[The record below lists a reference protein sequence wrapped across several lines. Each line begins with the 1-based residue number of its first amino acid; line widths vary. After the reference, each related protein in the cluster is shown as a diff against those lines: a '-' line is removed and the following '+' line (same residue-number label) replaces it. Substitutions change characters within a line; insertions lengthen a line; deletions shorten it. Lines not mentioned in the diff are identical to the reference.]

1 MSGRGGKGTSLTHE
15 QLQALGC
22 LGKDMPAVTSVV
34 PPTFPP
40 LLTKPVRKEITATQ
54 DFKILWKEAFI
65 SHMRDSSYFTVPKAE
80 KKNVQSYADQIQN
93 ALESTKDKSKA
104 EFPWK
109 LMPNELAP
117 QWKKRKIQDPIALSK
132 RKKARS
138 ENIVAH
144 LKSLEDGDKSD
155 EEPEKIKKSESD
167 EEVEELLEED
177 EEMDDENDYGENY
190 FDNGEAYNEE
200 DDNLDD
206 GPVY

>member
-40 LLTKPVRKEITATQ
+40 LLSKPVQKEITATQ
-54 DFKILWKEAFI
+54 DFKILWKEAFLN
-65 SHMRDSSYFTVPKAE
+65 HMRDSCYFTVPKSE
-80 KKNVQSYADQIQN
+80 KDSQSYSDEVQS
-93 ALESTKDKSKA
+93 ALESTKDKPSA

-117 QWKKRKIQDPIALSK
+117 QWKKRKQQGNSQI
-132 RKKARS
+132 KKKKVRT

-144 LKSLEDGDKSD
+144 LKNLEDQDKSD
-155 EEPEKIKKSESD
+155 EEQETAIKKSESD
-167 EEVEELLEED
+167 DEAEEILEED

>member
-22 LGKDMPAVTSVV
+22 IGKDMPAVSTV

-40 LLTKPVRKEITATQ
+40 LLTTPVKREITAAQ
-54 DFKILWKEAFI
+54 DYKILWKEAFVNF
-65 SHMRDSSYFTVPKAE
+65 MRDSPYFTVPKT
-80 KKNVQSYADQIQN
+80 KKREIQSYSDQIQN
-93 ALESTKDKSKA
+93 AIENTKDKLKA
-104 EFPWK
+104 EIPWR
-109 LMPNELAP
+109 LMPAELAP
-117 QWKKRKIQDPIALSK
+117 SWKKRKLTDPNAIDRK
-132 RKKARS
+132 KKARAK
-138 ENIVAH
+138 NIVSH
-144 LKSLEDGDKSD
+144 LKTMEDNDKSGD
-155 EEPEKIKKSESD
+155 EGDPKNESEEEIEPQ
-167 EEVEELLEED
+167 ED

>member
-1 MSGRGGKGTSLTHE
+1 MSGRGTTSLTHE

-22 LGKDMPAVTSVV
+22 IGKDMPAVTSVV

-40 LLTKPVRKEITATQ
+40 LLTKPVKKEITATQ
-54 DFKILWKEAFI
+54 DFKILWKEAFL
-65 SHMRDSSYFTVPKAE
+65 SNMRDSSYFTVPRTE
-80 KKNVQSYADQIQN
+80 KKDVQSYSDQIQN
-93 ALESTKDKSKA
+93 ALEGSKDKSKA

-117 QWKKRKIQDPIALSK
+117 QWKKRKTQDPITVSK

-144 LKSLEDGDKSD
+144 LKSLEDQDKSD
-155 EEPEKIKKSESD
+155 EEPETAVKKNESD